1 MNNPAFDRLLAVRP
15 HTIARQTKSV
25 RLAGAILL
33 SVGLA
38 IPVLLQP
45 QAAKQVTSPSGSITQ
60 PLLARRYQDGEK
72 IAYTISCLNRSRSN
86 TSGYEAHAEGVVGKD
101 SSGISVENL
110 AWTDLHVNDEQ
121 IRLSAASLAFREPLS
136 LAQGS
141 KLAIPPL
148 GKVQEGL
155 IGPIGDLLTFYA
167 DVKIAMNQKL
177 GRAGDHAYV
186 KYGAPNSWAN
196 GTRVVVGED
205 SIDFDVTLQS
215 IDQKAQTATLL
226 VRHVSPAQPQ
236 IKLPAPW
243 MSERVGNAAN
253 NWVQVEKGSD
263 GKYVAGV
270 GQETF
275 NVEIKVALAT
285 GRILSAT
292 MDNPIEVSERVCT
305 DAALTTCG
313 TPERYTVHRE
323 ITLSA
328 E

>member
-1 MNNPAFDRLLAVRP
+1 LKNPVFDRLLAARP

-25 RLAGAILL
+25 RLADAILL
-33 SVGLA
+33 SMSLA
-38 IPVLLQP
+38 GPVLLQP
-45 QAAKQVTSPSGSITQ
+45 QAAKQIVSPSGSITQ

-72 IAYTISCLNRSRSN
+72 IAYTISCLNRSRSK
-86 TSGYEAHAEGVVGKD
+86 TTEYEAHAEGGVSKD
-101 SSGISVENL
+101 ASGIFVENL
-110 AWTDLHVNDEQ
+110 AWTDLHLNDEQ
-121 IRLSAASLAFREPLS
+121 IRLSAASRAFMEPLS

-155 IGPIGDLLTFYA
+155 IGPIADLLTLYA
-167 DVKIAMNQKL
+167 DVKIAMNQRMQ
-177 GRAGDHAYV
+177 RAGDHAYV
-186 KYGAPNSWAN
+186 KYGAPNSWAD
-196 GTRVVVGED
+196 GTRVSVGED

-226 VRHVSPAQPQ
+226 VRHVPPAQPQ

-263 GKYVAGV
+263 GKYIAGV

-292 MDNPIEVSERVCT
+292 MDKPIEVSERVCT
-305 DAALTTCG
+305 DAALTACG
-313 TPERYTVHRE
+313 TPERYTAHRE
-323 ITLSA
+323 ISLSA

>member
-1 MNNPAFDRLLAVRP
+1 MAQSTCLVHKPVQSVWAMLLCL
-15 HTIARQTKSV
+15 S
-25 RLAGAILL
+25 LA
-33 SVGLA
+33 S
-38 IPVLLQP
+38 PVVLHP
-45 QAAKQVTSPSGSITQ
+45 QGPKQITLPSGSSPQ
-60 PLLARRYQDGEK
+60 LLLARRYQDGEK
-72 IAYTISCLNRSRSN
+72 IAYTISCLNRSRSK
-86 TSGYEAHAEGVVGKD
+86 TTEYEAQVEGVVSKD
-101 SSGISVENL
+101 SSGIFVENL
-110 AWTDLHVNDEQ
+110 AWTDLHLNDEQ
-121 IRLSAASLAFREPLS
+121 VRLSAASRAFREPLS
-136 LAQGS
+136 LAQGA
-141 KLAIPPL
+141 KLSIPPL

-155 IGPIGDLLTFYA
+155 IGPIADLLTFYA

-177 GRAGDHAYV
+177 GRVGDHAYV
-186 KYGAPNSWAN
+186 KYGAPNSWAD
-196 GTRVVVGED
+196 GTHVVIGED

-226 VRHVSPAQPQ
+226 VRHVPPAQPQ

-243 MSERVGNAAN
+243 MSERAGNTAN
-253 NWVQVEKGSD
+253 NWVQIEKSSD

-275 NVEIKVALAT
+275 NVEIKVALAN

-292 MDNPIEVSERVCT
+292 MDNPVEISERVCT
-305 DAALTTCG
+305 DAALTACG